1 MKQLVIHI
9 TDQEKAEML
18 SKILA
23 SLDFVQAV
31 EIIEDQPI
39 TSEKEQDFFALAG
52 LWENRENLSI
62 DTIRQT
68 AWIDLIK
75 LIFP

>member
-1 MKQLVIHI
+1 MKQLVIQI
-9 TDQEKAEML
+9 TDTEKAEML

-23 SLDFVQAV
+23 SLDFVEAV
-31 EIIEDQPI
+31 KITEDQPI
-39 TSEKEQDFFALAG
+39 TSETEEDFFALAG

-68 AWIDLIK
+68 AWK
-75 LIFP
+75 EQEK